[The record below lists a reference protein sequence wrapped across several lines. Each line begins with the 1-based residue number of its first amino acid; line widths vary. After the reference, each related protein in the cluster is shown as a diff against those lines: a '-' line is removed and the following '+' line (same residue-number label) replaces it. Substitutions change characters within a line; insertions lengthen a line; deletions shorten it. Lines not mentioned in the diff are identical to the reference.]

1 MFGLRGRDT
10 FNKPTSD
17 ISSIMK
23 KMREMGAKAFPYAMA
38 ILVIII
44 VSVIGYV
51 WYVNMNTK
59 DVTAEERKQYI
70 DKKNKETLFK
80 KEKFDELKKMVLLRQ
95 ERFDES
101 RSQYNDIFYNTGIQ
115 GDDEDKDDV
124 ENEVKSQT
132 DNQNKENDQGIE

>member
-17 ISSIMK
+17 MSSIMK
-23 KMREMGAKAFPYAMA
+23 KMREWGAKAFPYAMVV
-38 ILVIII
+38 LVIII

-59 DVTAEERKQYI
+59 DVTVEEQKQYI
-70 DKKNKETLFK
+70 DKKNKETLFQ

-115 GDDEDKDDV
+115 GDDEDKD
-124 ENEVKSQT
+124 EVKSQA
-132 DNQNKENDQGIE
+132 DNQNKENDQN